1 MQTYRRRIK
10 ETIIRR
16 HLEAFPC
23 VALLGA
29 RQVGKSTLARKI
41 LADIEE
47 SIYLDLEDP
56 RDYAKLRDPLA
67 FLEANNSHLICI
79 DEVQRYP
86 EIFQVFRTYLD
97 QNNRPG
103 QLLLLGSAS
112 RDLIRQSSESLAGRI
127 SYIEINPFV
136 ASEVDDLNR
145 LWIQGGYPVSY
156 QHESDISFDWRINYI
171 RTFLERDI
179 PALGIRIPAE
189 TLRRFWSM
197 LAHMNGAVLNAS
209 KLASSMGVSVPT
221 IKNYIDILEGTF
233 VIRQLRPFHTNTKK
247 RLVKSPKLYFYDVG
261 LASFLLG
268 IEKLSHME
276 THPLR
281 GNIFEN
287 LVLMEI
293 LKYRYNQGKRNNL
306 NFYRDSNGN
315 EVDIIYSIGQHVLP
329 VEIKAG
335 ETVVS
340 DFFKGIR
347 AFDKVSQDLPYG
359 KLVIYGGNHEETRGD
374 IKIAQVTDIYGILDQ
389 IT

>member
-1 MQTYRRRIK
+1 MQIYKHRIK
-10 ETIIRR
+10 EAIIRR

-29 RQVGKSTLARKI
+29 RQVGKSTLARII
-41 LADIEE
+41 LGDIEN

-67 FLEANNSHLICI
+67 FLEANRSQLICI

-136 ASEVDDLNR
+136 ASEVNDLNR
-145 LWIQGGYPVSY
+145 LWVQGGYPVSY
-156 QHESDISFDWRINYI
+156 QQDSDISFDWRINYI

-197 LAHMNGAVLNAS
+197 LAHMNGSVLNAS

-247 RLVKSPKLYFYDVG
+247 RLVKSPKVYIRDTG
-261 LASFLLG
+261 LIHCLLG
-268 IEKLSHME
+268 IENYNDLLG
-276 THPLR
+276 HPAL
-281 GNIFEN
+281 GNSYEAFVIASLLEN
-287 LVLMEI
+287 FPRYEASFYRSSSGAEIDLVLEKGRKKI
-293 LKYRYNQGKRNNL
+293 A
-306 NFYRDSNGN
+306 
-315 EVDIIYSIGQHVLP
+315 I
-329 VEIKAG
+329 EIKSSSAPSLTQG
-335 ETVVS
+335 YFEALKVIQPEKAFVLAPVDTPFPLKNNIWVHNLES
-340 DFFKGIR
+340 MLAMDF
-347 AFDKVSQDLPYG
+347 
-359 KLVIYGGNHEETRGD
+359 
-374 IKIAQVTDIYGILDQ
+374 
-389 IT
+389 

>member
-1 MQTYRRRIK
+1 MQTYKHRIK
-10 ETIIRR
+10 EAIIRR

-29 RQVGKSTLARKI
+29 RQVGKSTLAKKI
-41 LADIEE
+41 LGDIEN
-47 SIYLDLEDP
+47 SIYLDMEDP

-67 FLEANNSHLICI
+67 FLEANRSQLICI

-112 RDLIRQSSESLAGRI
+112 RDLIKQSSESLAGRI

-136 ASEVDDLNR
+136 ASEVNDLNR
-145 LWIQGGYPVSY
+145 LWVQGGYPVSY
-156 QHESDISFDWRINYI
+156 QQDPDISFDWRINYI

-197 LAHMNGAVLNAS
+197 LAHMNGSVLNAS

-247 RLVKSPKLYFYDVG
+247 RLVKSPKVYIRDTG
-261 LASFLLG
+261 LIHCLLG
-268 IEKLSHME
+268 IENYNDLLG
-276 THPLR
+276 HPAL
-281 GNIFEN
+281 GNSYEAFVIASLLEN
-287 LVLMEI
+287 FPRYEASFYRSSSGAEIDLVLEKGRKKI
-293 LKYRYNQGKRNNL
+293 A
-306 NFYRDSNGN
+306 
-315 EVDIIYSIGQHVLP
+315 I
-329 VEIKAG
+329 EIKSSSAPSLTQG
-335 ETVVS
+335 YFEALKVIQPEEAFVLAPVDTSFPLKNDIWVHNLES
-340 DFFKGIR
+340 MLAMDF
-347 AFDKVSQDLPYG
+347 
-359 KLVIYGGNHEETRGD
+359 
-374 IKIAQVTDIYGILDQ
+374 
-389 IT
+389 

>member
-1 MQTYRRRIK
+1 MQTYKHRIK

-29 RQVGKSTLARKI
+29 RQVGKSTLARRI
-41 LADIEE
+41 LGDVEN

-67 FLEANNSHLICI
+67 FLEANRSQLICI

-112 RDLIRQSSESLAGRI
+112 RDLIKQSSESLAGRI

-136 ASEVDDLNR
+136 ASEVNDLNR
-145 LWIQGGYPVSY
+145 LWVQGGYPVSY
-156 QHESDISFDWRINYI
+156 QQDSDISFDWRINYI

-189 TLRRFWSM
+189 TLKRFWSM
-197 LAHMNGAVLNAS
+197 LAHMNGSLLNAS

-247 RLVKSPKLYFYDVG
+247 RLVKSPKVYIRDTG
-261 LASFLLG
+261 LIHCLLG
-268 IEKLSHME
+268 IENYNDLLG
-276 THPLR
+276 HPAL
-281 GNIFEN
+281 GNSYEAFVIASLLEN
-287 LVLMEI
+287 FPRYEASFYRSSSGAEIDLVLE
-293 LKYRYNQGKRNNL
+293 KGRK
-306 NFYRDSNGN
+306 
-315 EVDIIYSIGQHVLP
+315 IIAI
-329 VEIKAG
+329 EIKSSSAPSLTQG
-335 ETVVS
+335 YFEALKVIQPEEAFVLAPVDTSFPLKNDIWVHNLESVLAM
-340 DFFKGIR
+340 DF
-347 AFDKVSQDLPYG
+347 
-359 KLVIYGGNHEETRGD
+359 
-374 IKIAQVTDIYGILDQ
+374 
-389 IT
+389 